1 MINHHGKQTNGVFNS
16 EFKCSLTDELHF
28 NEISIK
34 PGVCCRQPQKS
45 GTQKALNAST
55 HWNKNVMCGSLAP
68 SCCPLNC
75 GVSLNPFTLFDK
87 TVT

>member
-1 MINHHGKQTNGVFNS
+1 MKSALSQGFAADK
-16 EFKCSLTDELHF
+16 
-28 NEISIK
+28 
-34 PGVCCRQPQKS
+34 PQKS

-55 HWNKNVMCGSLAP
+55 HWNKHVMCGSLAP